1 MAPSQPTMSPAD
13 NHTPPVGQAVLPE
26 VAPGGKEDFARL
38 TRLAAALLQAPVALV
53 VLRRDGVDEIANP
66 AEDRSDDGRDAPD
79 PVHPPDLICTVSHRF
94 HHYPHIDSAT
104 IYEEMSSPWERG

>member
-1 MAPSQPTMSPAD
+1 MVNGDQAAEHQEDSQDDREMDRGPD
-13 NHTPPVGQAVLPE
+13 
-26 VAPGGKEDFARL
+26 VAAGDDLGRAR
-38 TRLAAALLQAPVALV
+38 RV